1 MNFDSIVDVVNT
13 LRSEN
18 GCPWDRAQTS
28 ESMKKYII
36 EEAYETVQ
44 AINDNDK
51 KELCEELGDLLF
63 QVGETSEMT
72 GAITAA
78 TGKERQLNYSH
89 VGIAVRSRGLDSVLE
104 ATSDGGVRVTALGDF
119 LARSARIDGR
129 PAVTVM
135 RLRDTTGVAAA
146 IERARKFIGQPYDY
160 SFRPDNGKMYCSE
173 LVWESYLAPDGSR
186 RFPARPMNF
195 RAADGSLPRVW
206 AELFAGLGEEIPQ
219 DIPGTN
225 PNDMA
230 RDPQLKEVARC
241 Y

>member
-1 MNFDSIVDVVNT
+1 MRLLLYISI
-13 LRSEN
+13 L
-18 GCPWDRAQTS
+18 
-28 ESMKKYII
+28 
-36 EEAYETVQ
+36 
-44 AINDNDK
+44 
-51 KELCEELGDLLF
+51 LCGFSCTRNAPCLHPGDLLF

-135 RLRDTTGVAAA
+135 RLSDTTGVAAA

>member
-28 ESMKKYII
+28 ESKKKYII

>member
-1 MNFDSIVDVVNT
+1 
-13 LRSEN
+13 
-18 GCPWDRAQTS
+18 
-28 ESMKKYII
+28 
-36 EEAYETVQ
+36 
-44 AINDNDK
+44 
-51 KELCEELGDLLF
+51 
-63 QVGETSEMT
+63 
-72 GAITAA
+72 
-78 TGKERQLNYSH
+78 
-89 VGIAVRSRGLDSVLE
+89 
-104 ATSDGGVRVTALGDF
+104 
-119 LARSARIDGR
+119 
-129 PAVTVM
+129 M

-195 RAADGSLPRVW
+195 LAADGSLPRFW

-230 RDPQLKEVARC
+230 RDPQLKEVTR
-241 Y
+241 YY

>member
-1 MNFDSIVDVVNT
+1 MQKQFQNNTHAIVIIYRYITVRLFLHPKRPLFAPGRFVVSGRRNIGND
-13 LRSEN
+13 RSDH
-18 GCPWDRAQTS
+18 CRDRQRAT
-28 ESMKKYII
+28 
-36 EEAYETVQ
+36 T
-44 AINDNDK
+44 
-51 KELCEELGDLLF
+51 ELLARRH
-63 QVGETSEMT
+63 S
-72 GAITAA
+72 GA
-78 TGKERQLNYSH
+78 
-89 VGIAVRSRGLDSVLE
+89 E
-104 ATSDGGVRVTALGDF
+104 ATSDGGVWVTALGDF

-195 RAADGSLPRVW
+195 LAADGSLPRFW

>member
-1 MNFDSIVDVVNT
+1 M
-13 LRSEN
+13 
-18 GCPWDRAQTS
+18 
-28 ESMKKYII
+28 
-36 EEAYETVQ
+36 
-44 AINDNDK
+44 
-51 KELCEELGDLLF
+51 F

-89 VGIAVRSRGLDSVLE
+89 VGIAVRSRGVDSVLE
-104 ATSDGGVRVTALGDF
+104 ATSDGGVWVTALGDF

-173 LVWESYLAPDGSR
+173 LVWASYLAPDGSR
-186 RFPARPMNF
+186 LFTARPMNF
-195 RAADGSLPRVW
+195 RAADGTMPQFW
-206 AELFAGLGEEIPQ
+206 TELFAKAGEEIPEGV
-219 DIPGTN
+219 PGTN

-230 RDPQLKEVARC
+230 RESILECAGR
-241 Y
+241 YY

>member
-1 MNFDSIVDVVNT
+1 MDQRVS
-13 LRSEN
+13 
-18 GCPWDRAQTS
+18 C
-28 ESMKKYII
+28 ESFLISLQRQLKAIGMKSLLYIGMLFS
-36 EEAYETVQ
+36 AVSCGRPTP
-44 AINDNDK
+44 
-51 KELCEELGDLLF
+51 ELHPGDLLF
-63 QVGETSEMT
+63 QVGKTSEMT
-72 GAITAA
+72 EAITAA
-78 TGKERQLNYSH
+78 TGEAQRLNYSH
-89 VGIAVRSRGLDSVLE
+89 VGIAVPAAGADSVLE
-104 ATSDGGVRVTALGDF
+104 ATSDGGVRLTALADF
-119 LARSARIDGR
+119 LGRSARIDGR

-195 RAADGSLPRVW
+195 LAADGSLPRFW

>member
-1 MNFDSIVDVVNT
+1 MRLSDQ
-13 LRSEN
+13 
-18 GCPWDRAQTS
+18 W
-28 ESMKKYII
+28 
-36 EEAYETVQ
+36 
-44 AINDNDK
+44 
-51 KELCEELGDLLF
+51 
-63 QVGETSEMT
+63 
-72 GAITAA
+72 
-78 TGKERQLNYSH
+78 QLNYSH
-89 VGIAVRSRGLDSVLE
+89 VGIAVRSRGVDSVLE

-195 RAADGSLPRVW
+195 LAADGSLPRFW

>member
-1 MNFDSIVDVVNT
+1 MAIATFPEVIHIA
-13 LRSEN
+13 L
-18 GCPWDRAQTS
+18 
-28 ESMKKYII
+28 
-36 EEAYETVQ
+36 
-44 AINDNDK
+44 INDLTPQTPRFRTDIDDIIRRTDN
-51 KELCEELGDLLF
+51 LLIMF
-63 QVGETSEMT
+63 
-72 GAITAA
+72 
-78 TGKERQLNYSH
+78 H
-89 VGIAVRSRGLDSVLE
+89 HDHGIPQGLH
-104 ATSDGGVRVTALGDF
+104 TSDGGVRVTALGDF

-195 RAADGSLPRVW
+195 LAADGSLPRFW

>member
-1 MNFDSIVDVVNT
+1 MRLLLYISI
-13 LRSEN
+13 L
-18 GCPWDRAQTS
+18 
-28 ESMKKYII
+28 
-36 EEAYETVQ
+36 
-44 AINDNDK
+44 
-51 KELCEELGDLLF
+51 LCGFSCTRNAPCLHPGDLLF

-195 RAADGSLPRVW
+195 RAADGSLPRSGQNCLPDW
-206 AELFAGLGEEIPQ
+206 ERRFPRIFPERIPTTWHA
-219 DIPGTN
+219 IRNSKRSPAAI
-225 PNDMA
+225 DMA
-230 RDPQLKEVARC
+230 FLKRAAR
-241 Y
+241 